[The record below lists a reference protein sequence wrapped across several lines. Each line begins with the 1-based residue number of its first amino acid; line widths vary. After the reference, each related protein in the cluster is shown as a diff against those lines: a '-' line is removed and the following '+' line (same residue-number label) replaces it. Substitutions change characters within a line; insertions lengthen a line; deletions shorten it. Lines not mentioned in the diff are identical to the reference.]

1 MVQLKSRHQNL
12 LSAVDHPRVVQA
24 YLDNEIMEE
33 RVISLGSTQ
42 EALQLGIQCSPF
54 GIIPKKH
61 KPDAWRLIVDLSSP
75 EGHSVNDGIS
85 KELCS
90 LSYVSLDD
98 VVACIMTVGRG
109 SMLAKMDIKQ
119 AYRNV
124 PVHPQDR
131 LLLGM
136 YWNDMVYVDATLPF
150 GLRSAPLIFSALA
163 DAVLWKKQQRGVKCV
178 FHYLDITLQSQHQV
192 QESVRGTCR
201 QCINF
206 VNS

>member
-1 MVQLKSRHQNL
+1 MTPMKVSEWRNLLATYPDKRFASFLLRGIKSGFRIGFNCNMVQLKSRHQNL
-12 LSAVDHPRVVQA
+12 LSAVDYPQVVQA
-24 YLDNEIMEE
+24 YLDNEIREE

-54 GIIPKKH
+54 GVIPKKH
-61 KPDAWRLIVDLSSP
+61 KLNAWRLIVDLSSP

-90 LSYVSLDD
+90 LSYVSLHD

-109 SMLAKMDIKQ
+109 FMLAKMDIKQ
-119 AYRNV
+119 AYHNV

-136 YWNDMVYVDATLPF
+136 Y
-150 GLRSAPLIFSALA
+150 
-163 DAVLWKKQQRGVKCV
+163 
-178 FHYLDITLQSQHQV
+178 
-192 QESVRGTCR
+192 
-201 QCINF
+201 
-206 VNS
+206 